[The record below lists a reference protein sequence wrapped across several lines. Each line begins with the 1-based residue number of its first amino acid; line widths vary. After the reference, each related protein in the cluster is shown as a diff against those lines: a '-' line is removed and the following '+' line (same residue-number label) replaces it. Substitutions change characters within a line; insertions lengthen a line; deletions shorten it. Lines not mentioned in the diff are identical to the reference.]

1 MKHRNLKAIKIV
13 NALKKFGC
21 EIIRTTD
28 HGVIV
33 ENPKN
38 KKSTNVPT
46 HKDILAV
53 WIYNNILRQLD
64 IDKKE
69 FEKHLN

>member
-1 MKHRNLKAIKIV
+1 MGRRNFKARKVVKALEKI
-13 NALKKFGC
+13 GC
-21 EIIRTTD
+21 IIVRQTD

-46 HKDILAV
+46 HQDTLAV
-53 WIYNNILRQLD
+53 WIYNNIVRQLD
-64 IDKKE
+64 IKKE
-69 FEKHLN
+69 DLEEYL

>member
-1 MKHRNLKAIKIV
+1 MGRRNFKARKVVKALEKI
-13 NALKKFGC
+13 GC
-21 EIIRTTD
+21 VIVRQTD

-46 HKDILAV
+46 HRDTLAV
-53 WIYNNILRQLD
+53 WIYNNIIRQLD
-64 IDKKE
+64 IKKE
-69 FEKHLN
+69 DLEEYL

>member
-1 MKHRNLKAIKIV
+1 MKHRNLKVRDFLK
-13 NALKKFGC
+13 ALKKYGC
-21 EIIRTTD
+21 IEVRSTD
-28 HGVIV
+28 HGAIF

-46 HKDILAV
+46 HRPILAV

-69 FEKHLN
+69 FEECF